1 MGYIYQM
8 WLLYQSAFLFLD
20 GDDIT
25 WSSYVLVIS
34 LIDFP
39 YIYISKFVT
48 VFSCF
53 STWDNISLVGF
64 NYGTGPLR

>member
-34 LIDFP
+34 LIDFL
-39 YIYISKFVT
+39 IYIFL
-48 VFSCF
+48 
-53 STWDNISLVGF
+53 SLSQCLVASLL
-64 NYGTGPLR
+64 GTILVWLGLIMERDP